1 MRFYLVV
8 FPVLASLTAL
18 AQQNNDSAFKNKAD
32 SIKQASSYF
41 QAATTFGNSY
51 FSTKNKNIDASQQ
64 SNSFVFTPSVSYF
77 NKSGLGLTASA
88 YHIKGGGN
96 SGFYQ
101 YSISPSY
108 SYLKNGN
115 IDATVSYTRYI
126 IKKGYQEFAS
136 PFQNEFFGQ
145 VFIKKPWLQPGISGG
160 FSNGAFTQYNKVDTV
175 VNRTRRIFTDTVS
188 TKLSDL
194 TISAFVQHEFLFD
207 GILNKDDELSITP
220 QLIINAGKSIYTETH
235 HNPFLTR
242 IQKKGISGRLKHAG
256 MVNEKTG
263 FQVQSLALSTDVY
276 YSVGKVGINPQL
288 YLDYYLP
295 STTDKRFTAVYALQL
310 SYSF

>member
-101 YSISPSY
+101 YISHRYTFFCLLPYGFIIQNGSANAFLQTRRCNNKFSITTSHFNRLWNTSLCKTLIACP
-108 SYLKNGN
+108 
-115 IDATVSYTRYI
+115 
-126 IKKGYQEFAS
+126 
-136 PFQNEFFGQ
+136 
-145 VFIKKPWLQPGISGG
+145 
-160 FSNGAFTQYNKVDTV
+160 GAFIHCQQ
-175 VNRTRRIFTDTVS
+175 S
-188 TKLSDL
+188 
-194 TISAFVQHEFLFD
+194 FV
-207 GILNKDDELSITP
+207 
-220 QLIINAGKSIYTETH
+220 
-235 HNPFLTR
+235 
-242 IQKKGISGRLKHAG
+242 
-256 MVNEKTG
+256 
-263 FQVQSLALSTDVY
+263 
-276 YSVGKVGINPQL
+276 VGKELLYGI
-288 YLDYYLP
+288 
-295 STTDKRFTAVYALQL
+295 F
-310 SYSF
+310 